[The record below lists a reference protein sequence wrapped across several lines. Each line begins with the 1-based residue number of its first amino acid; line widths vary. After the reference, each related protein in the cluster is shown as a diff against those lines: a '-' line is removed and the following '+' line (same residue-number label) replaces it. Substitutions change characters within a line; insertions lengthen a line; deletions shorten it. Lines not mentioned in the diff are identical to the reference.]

1 MAHACA
7 CCSCAA
13 GLTSLQK
20 SRLDTAVGAVNR
32 HSPFKGKAADAA
44 NAFYRSSLV
53 HARDLGTWQ
62 RKERWLADFATYAKN
77 VCKESGLRYSEDD
90 ALASDHLVRL
100 FLSAVG
106 AEDKGPT
113 RPRAARRF
121 LSAERMRRGMRSLL
135 LVEAISHLIKGV
147 ENASPRTK
155 KQAAPIHEDE
165 ICGLLERFN
174 ATWYETQVA
183 TMAGVGFLTLMRVA
197 ELRQVKLKGVVW
209 VLKSGRHVYADE
221 NRALDLSVVK
231 AVLFHVPWRKSSQA
245 KDVWIPLS
253 CPTMMARVRNQCKL
267 CLEVGTPFLFPARK
281 RASGWPMNTVH
292 PIGRAQFQKELQ
304 RGLVKHCGFEAAVAA
319 LMTGHCL
326 RVGGSNYM
334 RRLGIADEV
343 HRRMGGWMHLQSS
356 QGYMVLTPAEQAE
369 TCAKMALT
377 NKRASAF
384 TQEEA
389 GHLLRQLSPLVL

>member
-62 RKERWLADFATYAKN
+62 RKERWLADFATYAMK

-155 KQAAPIHEDE
+155 NRRRRSTRT
-165 ICGLLERFN
+165 RF
-174 ATWYETQVA
+174 V
-183 TMAGVGFLTLMRVA
+183 
-197 ELRQVKLKGVVW
+197 
-209 VLKSGRHVYADE
+209 DC
-221 NRALDLSVVK
+221 LSV
-231 AVLFHVPWRKSSQA
+231 LTR
-245 KDVWIPLS
+245 
-253 CPTMMARVRNQCKL
+253 
-267 CLEVGTPFLFPARK
+267 
-281 RASGWPMNTVH
+281 
-292 PIGRAQFQKELQ
+292 
-304 RGLVKHCGFEAAVAA
+304 RG
-319 LMTGHCL
+319 
-326 RVGGSNYM
+326 M
-334 RRLGIADEV
+334 R
-343 HRRMGGWMHLQSS
+343 
-356 QGYMVLTPAEQAE
+356 P
-369 TCAKMALT
+369 K
-377 NKRASAF
+377 
-384 TQEEA
+384 
-389 GHLLRQLSPLVL
+389 